1 MSSQHL
7 ENFSVRLYLSM
18 IIVVAITSMLQAQR
32 NLHLTKD
39 ELNNYKKNLE
49 VYGTDS
55 KIPAFSNV
63 IEANY
68 NNLLK
73 DNGIFFE
80 KKDNKWGLFDSNKS
94 KLILPYEIDSVLVV
108 RALPKTYYHIL
119 KNGNWEVISF
129 EKNYKIKNVPPLY
142 EISTSFFD
150 SKRYLDEK
158 LIVIFNG
165 KEGVIDLSYNLLVP
179 IMHDHVKE
187 VVSVRRSDSDPKL
200 FSVYLN
206 DKMGLLINNHF
217 LPAVYDELTSLAYV
231 NSETK
236 LTYLNELFYLA
247 PKLNS
252 KRGVLNASGQE
263 ILPFVYDDL
272 IFCVPSKPLVEP
284 VYVVKKDGFYS
295 VITKSETLI
304 PSIYEE
310 IVYLNW
316 KNEENSMF
324 IVKKDNNYGVIDD
337 KNNVLIPLQYEF
349 IKPNYDVFSKY
360 RNTYIVKKN
369 NLYGVIGLLGNIKVP
384 IEHKSYEAFE

>member
-1 MSSQHL
+1 MKIQHL
-7 ENFSVRLYLSM
+7 ENFRLKLYLST
-18 IIVVAITSMLQAQR
+18 IVIVSVTGILQAQL
-32 NLHLTKD
+32 NLNLTKD
-39 ELNNYKKNLE
+39 ELDNYKNNLK

-55 KIPAFSNV
+55 RIPAFSNV
-63 IEANY
+63 IEPHY
-68 NNLLK
+68 KNLLK

-108 RALPKTYYHIL
+108 RGLPKTYYHIL

-142 EISTSFFD
+142 EIPTSFFD
-150 SKRYLDEK
+150 YKRYPEHR

-165 KEGVIDLSYNLLVP
+165 KEGVIDLNYNLLVP
-179 IMHDHVKE
+179 IIHDYVKE

-200 FSVYLN
+200 FRVYLN
-206 DKMGLLINNHF
+206 DKWGLLINTHF

-236 LTYLNELFYLA
+236 LTYLNELLYLA
-247 PKLNS
+247 PKFNG

-263 ILPFVYDDL
+263 ILPFVYDDI
-272 IFCVPSKPLVEP
+272 IFCVPIKPLLEP
-284 VYVVKKDGFYS
+284 VYVVKQEGFYG
-295 VITKSETLI
+295 VITKNEVLV
-304 PSIYEE
+304 PAVYEE

-324 IVKKDNNYGVIDD
+324 IVKKDNFYGVVDD
-337 KNNVLIPLQYEF
+337 KNNVLIPMQYDF
-349 IKPNYDVFSKY
+349 IKPIYDLFSKY
-360 RNTYIVKKN
+360 KNSYIVKKN
-369 NLYGVIGLLGNIKVP
+369 DLYGVIGLLGNIKVP